1 MKQRIELFEFF
12 IDKVPIQS
20 VEYLESS
27 QILTNFSVHF
37 TSSSLGSKELSSQN
51 EENNNNEHR
60 RRESLVST
68 ITTSNKYKEMFL
80 NIQKDQKKRNKRIS
94 FAFQK

>member
-51 EENNNNEHR
+51 EDMNNEEMQK
-60 RRESLVST
+60 RESLHST
-68 ITTSNKYKEMFL
+68 LITSNKYKEMFL
-80 NIQKDQKKRNKRIS
+80 NIQNDKKTRNKRIS
-94 FAFQK
+94 FMFQK